1 MASAHWVVF
10 IDSYYGKLFSFW
22 WFNVGSHFT
31 RPRSLYTAGDISKIK
46 TTNSFINMLLPVQ
59 LSLPLFYEKTGLY
72 LRSKLDQRKV
82 RNDAQYLFF
91 KLFSTSVQSTS
102 FLFRILR
109 KHTECRKGQWKISPL
124 DEWNE
129 FVLKMINSGPKG
141 RWSELLSPGCIHDRQ
156 HWGKHYCS
164 PEKPQ
169 FIRKLN
175 FMMK

>member
-1 MASAHWVVF
+1 MAAAHWVVF
-10 IDSYYGKLFSFW
+10 IDSYYGKLLSFW

-59 LSLPLFYEKTGLY
+59 LSLPLS
-72 LRSKLDQRKV
+72 SKLDQRKV
-82 RNDAQYLFF
+82 RNDTPYLFLNSF
-91 KLFSTSVQSTS
+91 YVCSVNKLPFPNCKEAHWVSKRPVKDFFSGRMARTRSQN
-102 FLFRILR
+102 
-109 KHTECRKGQWKISPL
+109 
-124 DEWNE
+124 D
-129 FVLKMINSGPKG
+129 NSGPKG
-141 RWSELLSPGCIHDRQ
+141 RWSELHSPGCIHDRQ
-156 HWGKHYCS
+156 HWRKHYCS

>member
-1 MASAHWVVF
+1 MAAAHWVVF
-10 IDSYYGKLFSFW
+10 IDSYYGKLLSFW

-91 KLFSTSVQSTS
+91 KLFSTSFRSTS

-109 KHTECRKGQWKISPL
+109 KHTECRNGLKDFSSGRMERIRSQSDKFRAKGQVKRTAFPGLHSRSPTL
-124 DEWNE
+124 
-129 FVLKMINSGPKG
+129 
-141 RWSELLSPGCIHDRQ
+141 R
-156 HWGKHYCS
+156 
-164 PEKPQ
+164 
-169 FIRKLN
+169 
-175 FMMK
+175 